1 MPPRTTAAG
10 WERDRPADR
19 PKIEQQAS
27 GKEPH
32 CREEKRRHLGDA
44 DPDRQKGGAPDEV
57 NDGEGEQGHG
67 RPPPLACRCPT
78 THIFSRLSSP
88 DRSLR
93 EPATTSLS
101 VPTSISSSRP

>member
-44 DPDRQKGGAPDEV
+44 DPDRQKGGTPDEV

-67 RPPPLACRCPT
+67 RPPGPCLAGCNYP
-78 THIFSRLSSP
+78 HFSRLSSP
-88 DRSLR
+88 DCSLR
-93 EPATTSLS
+93 EPTNIA
-101 VPTSISSSRP
+101 VRPD